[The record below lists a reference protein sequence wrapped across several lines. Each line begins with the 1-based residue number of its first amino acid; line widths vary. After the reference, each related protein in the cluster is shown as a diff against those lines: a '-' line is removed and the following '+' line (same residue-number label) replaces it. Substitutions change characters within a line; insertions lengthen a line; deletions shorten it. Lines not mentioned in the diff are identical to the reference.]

1 MSLFHSD
8 NPKEEQHS
16 GILGAFSVDNIKWEP
31 EDVEGA
37 SLVAF
42 RYPYEDFP
50 NGSYLQVA
58 QSQMAVFTN
67 NLGADSS
74 SDGSAGQN
82 SQVSVFVGPC
92 KIKLDTGDSRFA
104 PFRNVTHSLTGGSS
118 AFHSVVY
125 FINTNYM
132 NELRWGTTD
141 PILVQDPE
149 EEVNVHVRAYGL
161 FGAHIEQNDSGLAP
175 IQARKFLVKVVGTR
189 GQYSQEELTSFMR
202 AKILEYVPDLLA
214 NAITEENIP
223 ILKISAHLSDFSNV
237 MKDKLVD
244 YFDAFGLTL
253 DIFSFNSI
261 KPFEED
267 LAAINEMKIQR
278 KRSIL
283 EAQGN
288 AAQMD
293 IESEALARKRAREGY
308 SYQQERGMDVMQAA
322 ASNEGGGSA
331 QFVGA
336 GMGLGMGVG
345 MGGAMGV
352 GFANLASETIGAAS
366 GVSGNGAGSDR
377 SAGAGPASVGAEGSQ
392 AICPKCGH
400 ANPAGA
406 KFCLECGSKLESGR
420 VCPSCGKVNPSN
432 AKFCLECGTRLVS
445 PTCPKCGAQLPE
457 GTKFCPNCGAQIQ

>member
-8 NPKEEQHS
+8 NEKEEKHS

-31 EDVEGA
+31 GNDEDA
-37 SLVAF
+37 SLVSF

-58 QSQMAVFTN
+58 QSQIAVFTN
-67 NLGADSS
+67 NMGVGSSTDATGAVD
-74 SDGSAGQN
+74 

-104 PFRNVTHSLTGGSS
+104 PFRNAAHSLTGGSS

-132 NELRWGTTD
+132 NELRWGTTE
-141 PILVQDPE
+141 PIIVQDPE
-149 EEVNVHVRAYGL
+149 EDVNVHVRAFGL
-161 FGAHIEQNDSGLAP
+161 FGAHIEQNDSSLVP
-175 IQARKFLVKVVGTR
+175 IQVRKFLVKVVGTR
-189 GQYSQEELTSFMR
+189 DRYTREELTSFMR

-214 NAITEENIP
+214 KAIVDQEVSV
-223 ILKISAHLSDFSNV
+223 LKIATHLSDFSSQ
-237 MKDKLVD
+237 MQGKLVN
-244 YFDAFGLTL
+244 YFDEFGLTL
-253 DIFSFNSI
+253 DNFSFNSI

-308 SYQQERGMDVMQAA
+308 NYQQERGMDVMESAAGNEGSA
-322 ASNEGGGSA
+322 ASGLM
-331 QFVGA
+331 GA

-345 MGGAMGV
+345 MGGAFGA
-352 GFANLASETIGAAS
+352 GFSNLANQTMGAVAPMVGTAS
-366 GVSGNGAGSDR
+366 A
-377 SAGAGPASVGAEGSQ
+377 SAGMQNGPV
-392 AICPKCGH
+392 CPSCGNV
-400 ANPAGA
+400 NPMGA
-406 KFCLECGSKLESGR
+406 KFCLECGQKLEQG
-420 VCPSCGKVNPSN
+420 VACLACGHLNPVG
-432 AKFCLECGTRLVS
+432 AKFCLECGNRLIS
-445 PTCPKCGAQLPE
+445 PRCPSCGAELPE
-457 GTKFCPNCGAQIQ
+457 GTKFCPDCGTKIQ